1 MQLDHVK
8 AAWQRE
14 KDAYF
19 HEIDA
24 KAIMADTRE
33 KAMKM
38 DQEFARQQKVQILC
52 GLICLGLLAAGYR
65 REDPL
70 LANAGLIVMLLGLA
84 LMLAGS
90 VIMKF
95 RLRQSHPELPHEEYL
110 AEQRK
115 KIEARI
121 ALLRRNARW
130 CFIPSMAGF
139 LMWQMGLSHSLEIAV
154 ALAIFAALASA
165 GMFWSYRWKLRKDL
179 LPIINEID
187 HELSYFRD
195 HSESRLE

>member
-1 MQLDHVK
+1 MQLENVK

-14 KDAYF
+14 KAAYF
-19 HEIDA
+19 HEMDPR
-24 KAIMADTRE
+24 KIMADTRE

-52 GLICLGLLAAGYR
+52 GLFCLGLLAAGYR
-65 REDPL
+65 REGPV
-70 LANAGLIVMLLGLA
+70 LANAGLIVMLLGFA

-95 RLRQSHPELPHEEYL
+95 RLRQSHPELPREEYL

-130 CFIPSMAGF
+130 FFIPSMAGF

-154 ALAIFAALASA
+154 AHVIFVALVSA
-165 GMFWSYRWKLRKDL
+165 GMFWSYRWNLRKDL
-179 LPIINEID
+179 FPILDEID
-187 HELSYFRD
+187 RELSYCRD
-195 HSESRLE
+195 HAESRPE

>member
-1 MQLDHVK
+1 MQLDHIK

-14 KDAYF
+14 KAAYSY
-19 HEIDA
+19 EMDS
-24 KAIMADTRE
+24 KEIMAATRE

-38 DQEFARQQKVQILC
+38 DQKFVRQQRVQILC
-52 GLICLGLLAAGYR
+52 GLFCLGLLAAGYR
-65 REDPL
+65 RENPL

-130 CFIPSMAGF
+130 FFIPSMVGF

-154 ALAIFAALASA
+154 ALVIFGALASV
-165 GMFWSYRWKLRKDL
+165 GMFWAYRWKLRKEL
-179 LPIINEID
+179 FPILEEID
-187 HELSYFRD
+187 HELSYCRE
-195 HSESRLE
+195 HSESRQE